1 MERFF
6 AFGTDALMNTHRK
19 ERKTMKDDSKVIDLG
34 KELRKEERRK
44 KFEAFKK
51 KASDWWDRNKV
62 YVAVAAPVAGKVMLE
77 TIKAFRRNHVARI
90 ELRNKD
96 LRLYDTSLGHYWE
109 LRRKL
114 NNSDWVTINRRRNL
128 GESLGDILEEMRVLK

>member
-1 MERFF
+1 M
-6 AFGTDALMNTHRK
+6 K
-19 ERKTMKDDSKVIDLG
+19 EDSKVIDLG

-44 KFEAFKK
+44 KFEDFKR
-51 KASDWWDRNKV
+51 KAKDFWDDNKV
-62 YVAVAAPVAGKVMLE
+62 YIAVAAPVAGKVILE
-77 TIKAFRRNHVARI
+77 TVKLVRRHHAGRI

-109 LRRKL
+109 LKRKL

>member
-1 MERFF
+1 MPLNEPETK
-6 AFGTDALMNTHRK
+6 G
-19 ERKTMKDDSKVIDLG
+19 EETMGNEEKVIDLG
-34 KELRKEERRK
+34 KELRKEERQK
-44 KFEAFKK
+44 KFEAAKQK
-51 KASDWWDRNKV
+51 VADWWDRNKV
-62 YVAVAAPVAGKVMLE
+62 YVAVAAPIAGKIAVE
-77 TIKAFRRNHVARI
+77 TIKVVKRNHVARI

>member
-1 MERFF
+1 MPVNELKQK
-6 AFGTDALMNTHRK
+6 GEETMND
-19 ERKTMKDDSKVIDLG
+19 EKVIDLG

-44 KFEAFKK
+44 KFEAAKQK
-51 KASDWWDRNKV
+51 VTDWWDRNKV
-62 YVAVAAPVAGKVMLE
+62 YVAVAAPIAGKIAVE
-77 TIKAFRRNHVARI
+77 TIKVVKRNHVARI

>member
-1 MERFF
+1 
-6 AFGTDALMNTHRK
+6 
-19 ERKTMKDDSKVIDLG
+19 MKDDNKVIDLG

-51 KASDWWDRNKV
+51 KVSDWWDRNKV
-62 YVAVAAPVAGKVMLE
+62 YVAVAAPVAGKVAIE
-77 TIKAFRRNHVARI
+77 TVKLAKRHHVARI

>member
-1 MERFF
+1 
-6 AFGTDALMNTHRK
+6 
-19 ERKTMKDDSKVIDLG
+19 MKDDDKVIDLG
-34 KELRKEERRK
+34 KEFKKEERRK
-44 KFEAFKK
+44 KVEALKQ
-51 KASDWWDRNKV
+51 KAKDFWDTNKV
-62 YVAVAAPVAGKVMLE
+62 YIAVAAPVVGKVALE
-77 TIKAFRRNHVARI
+77 TVRLVKRHHVARI

-114 NNSDWVTINRRRNL
+114 NNSDWVTINRRKNL

>member
-1 MERFF
+1 
-6 AFGTDALMNTHRK
+6 
-19 ERKTMKDDSKVIDLG
+19 MKDDERVIDLG
-34 KELRKEERRK
+34 KEIRKEERRK
-44 KFEAFKK
+44 KIEAFKD
-51 KASDWWDRNKV
+51 KAKNWWDRNKV
-62 YVAVAAPVAGKVMLE
+62 YVAVAAPVAGKVVLE
-77 TIKAFRRNHVARI
+77 SVRMIKRHHIARI

>member
-1 MERFF
+1 
-6 AFGTDALMNTHRK
+6 
-19 ERKTMKDDSKVIDLG
+19 MKDDDKVIDLG
-34 KELRKEERRK
+34 KEFKKEERRK
-44 KFEAFKK
+44 KIEAIKQ
-51 KASDWWDRNKV
+51 KAKDFWDTNKV
-62 YVAVAAPVAGKVMLE
+62 YITVAAPVVGKVALE
-77 TIKAFRRNHVARI
+77 TVKLVKRHHVARI